1 MQMTTDLTR
10 ALQRVAGAVGPSV
23 VRIGRHGGRGQGVVV
38 GEGLVATNAHNLRD
52 RTTQVTFADGRA
64 EQGAALGADLDDDL
78 VVLAVPTGDAPA
90 VIFAPSPPEL
100 GTTVAGVAAGPG
112 GLRVTVGTVS
122 GTARSFR
129 GPRGRQVH
137 GAIEHTAP
145 LARGSSGS
153 PVADLEGRVVGLS
166 TARLDDGFYLALPAG
181 ETLVTRIEAL
191 ARGEERPRRLLGVGL
206 APAEVGRR
214 LRAQVGLPSRDGL
227 LVRTV
232 AAGSPADRAGISVG
246 DLLVAASGE
255 VLVHADQ
262 LHRVIDA
269 LDPGAALTLTV
280 VRGADELEVL
290 VHLDADGAPS
300 AEGSA

>member
-1 MQMTTDLTR
+1 MHTTPDLTA
-10 ALQRVAGAVGPSV
+10 ALQHVASAVGPSV

-64 EQGAALGADLDDDL
+64 EQGSVVGADVDDDL

-90 VIFAPSPPEL
+90 VAWAPAAPEL
-100 GTTVAGVAAGPG
+100 GAVVAGVGAGPG
-112 GLRVTVGTVS
+112 GPRVTVGTIS
-122 GTARSFR
+122 GTGRSFR

-153 PVADLEGRVVGLS
+153 PVVDLEGRVVGLS

-181 ETLVTRIEAL
+181 EALAARIERL
-191 ARGEERPRRLLGVGL
+191 ARGEERPRRLLGVGV

-214 LRAQVGLPSRDGL
+214 LRAQVGLPARDGL

-232 AAGSPADRAGISVG
+232 AAGSPAERAGISVG
-246 DLLVAASGE
+246 DLLVAAGSE
-255 VLVHADQ
+255 ALVQPDQ
-262 LHRVIDA
+262 LHQAIDSLEA
-269 LDPGAALTLTV
+269 GAALTLTV

-290 VHLDADGAPS
+290 VHLDADAAPTD
-300 AEGSA
+300 EGSA